1 MYAIEIADQF
11 FASHQLRLL
20 DGSYEPL
27 HTHIWQILVRV
38 QSARLDAID
47 TVMDFHELAA
57 MLKRVTGTL
66 EGKNLGDTPI
76 GHGHANPSA
85 ERVAEWIALQLQAM
99 LPSGATLAWLRISE
113 AEKCWA
119 VYQP

>member
-27 HTHIWQILVRV
+27 HAHAWHILLRI
-38 QSARLDAID
+38 QSARLDAMG

-57 MLKRVTGTL
+57 TLRRIIGPL
-66 EGKNLGDTPI
+66 EGQNLGQTAI
-76 GHGHANPSA
+76 GHNHTNPSA
-85 ERVAEWIALQLQAM
+85 ERVAEWIALQLQPMMPAGV
-99 LPSGATLAWLRISE
+99 SLAWLRISE
-113 AEKCWA
+113 AENCWA
-119 VYQP
+119 IYQP

>member
-27 HTHIWQILVRV
+27 HAHAWSVLVRV
-38 QSARLDAID
+38 QSARLDAIG

-57 MLKRVTGTL
+57 MLKRVIGAL
-66 EGKNLGDTPI
+66 DGRNLGQTAI
-76 GHGHANPSA
+76 GHDQTNPSA

-99 LPSGATLAWLRISE
+99 LPPDVSLAWLRISE
-113 AEKCWA
+113 AENCWA
-119 VYQP
+119 IYQP